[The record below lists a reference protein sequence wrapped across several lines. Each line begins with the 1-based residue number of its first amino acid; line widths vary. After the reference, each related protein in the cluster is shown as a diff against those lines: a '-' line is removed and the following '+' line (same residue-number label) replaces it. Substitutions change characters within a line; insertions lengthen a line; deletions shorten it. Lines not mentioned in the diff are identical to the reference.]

1 MAELFDSYKGGAFS
15 SVLPSMLNAA
25 MQRRNRVAQ
34 YNIPRERPVQSSGS
48 VAYSSN
54 RQAQREPFAYM
65 KWQDETLGE
74 TIAGIN
80 NLRDL
85 SKTETETRQVETH
98 PAGVL
103 KGTVEVDEYEKLL
116 QIQNDSKSL
125 ITDLESASKDTE
137 KKILNF
143 PKGDLTPIQ
152 EAQRDQ
158 LKKQFNQLQENKSQ
172 TEGALFRSEELITDN
187 IARGGGP
194 MVTGEVTE
202 QVQVPATNAEKREA
216 AMKMV
221 TNQTG
226 LGGKEMAALYAE
238 IDKLY
243 PEPKVAM
250 EHRTPDGKTLGW
262 TPYGTKQVI
271 QKIPGFDAQAL
282 NLDQW
287 ELGTAS
293 VDQYGQVKYNYKPKE
308 TPNRVVN
315 FPGMP
320 KMYAVSDQSA
330 AAMNEHLTNMPSMM
344 RAIDRLLNI
353 AEQSQFE
360 ESIFNKLDPKIRA
373 EAEQLQIM
381 LIGKIRVALVGPGVV
396 SNFDY
401 EQLQKAAENPT
412 EIFNMKSLLTGGK
425 SAVIKMQ
432 TLKDQMSHA
441 LIDKAV
447 AAGFTIPREDG
458 GRYRLP
464 VDYRKFDSVEQAET
478 LGFGHG
484 DVVFVK
490 GLPGFENTY
499 KRIKLKKPQQ
509 AQGGR

>member
-25 MQRRNRVAQ
+25 MQRRNRVPQ

-65 KWQDETLGE
+65 KWQDETLGA

-125 ITDLESASKDTE
+125 ITDLESASKDIE

-143 PKGDLTPIQ
+143 PKGDLTPSQ

-216 AMKMV
+216 AM
-221 TNQTG
+221 
-226 LGGKEMAALYAE
+226 
-238 IDKLY
+238 
-243 PEPKVAM
+243 
-250 EHRTPDGKTLGW
+250 
-262 TPYGTKQVI
+262 
-271 QKIPGFDAQAL
+271 
-282 NLDQW
+282 
-287 ELGTAS
+287 
-293 VDQYGQVKYNYKPKE
+293 
-308 TPNRVVN
+308 
-315 FPGMP
+315 
-320 KMYAVSDQSA
+320 
-330 AAMNEHLTNMPSMM
+330 
-344 RAIDRLLNI
+344 
-353 AEQSQFE
+353 
-360 ESIFNKLDPKIRA
+360 
-373 EAEQLQIM
+373 
-381 LIGKIRVALVGPGVV
+381 
-396 SNFDY
+396 
-401 EQLQKAAENPT
+401 
-412 EIFNMKSLLTGGK
+412 
-425 SAVIKMQ
+425 
-432 TLKDQMSHA
+432 
-441 LIDKAV
+441 
-447 AAGFTIPREDG
+447 
-458 GRYRLP
+458 
-464 VDYRKFDSVEQAET
+464 
-478 LGFGHG
+478 
-484 DVVFVK
+484 
-490 GLPGFENTY
+490 
-499 KRIKLKKPQQ
+499 
-509 AQGGR
+509 